1 MRQETENFLNVLGS
15 VFSNNHET
23 VQDEDVEQLMADA
36 VRHHLLPLVVAGCE
50 KCGLE
55 VLEKWKRQAAVMV
68 ADQMIRTAVFADLY
82 QKMAAAGLH
91 PSVVK
96 GIVCRHIY
104 GPYGD
109 YRPSSDED
117 LYIPKDELLRFANLL
132 KQEGYVS
139 EQWDFIQF
147 PEVIQEFSFDSSD
160 GYLHLELHTGW
171 FGDIGK
177 RSDAFNA
184 IFADADEHL
193 MNLDIDGVTYTTLSH
208 TMHYLYLF
216 FHLAKHFSGS
226 GVGVRQALDLVFYEK
241 MYGNEIDFSVVEETV
256 SAYGMKRLYEDVMTV
271 GRHIVYGEKMSC
283 TAEELV
289 EDSLRCGI
297 YGNDTEAHRRSGVF
311 LIGESQKNSLLRKM
325 YVFFPPYR
333 KMKLGYPYL
342 LKKPYLLP
350 VSWFHRFYR
359 ILQEYGG
366 RKMVVESYAIARRRA
381 KLMKRYGFIDEVD
394 E

>member
-1 MRQETENFLNVLGS
+1 MRQETEHFLSVLS
-15 VFSNNHET
+15 AVFCDKRELH
-23 VQDEDVEQLMADA
+23 DVNTEHLLLEASRQ
-36 VRHHLLPLVVAGCE
+36 HLLPLVVTGCE
-50 KCGLE
+50 KCGLKVE
-55 VLEKWKRQAAVMV
+55 EKWKRRAAVMV
-68 ADQMIRTAVFADLY
+68 ADQMIRTAVFAQLY
-82 QKMAAAGLH
+82 QKMLAAGLH

-96 GIVCRHIY
+96 GIVCRHTY
-104 GPYGD
+104 GEYGD

-117 LYIPKDELLRFANLL
+117 LYIPKGELLLFADVL

-139 EQWDFIQF
+139 EQWDLLNF
-147 PEVIQEFSFDSSD
+147 PEAIEEFSFDSSD
-160 GYLHLELHTGW
+160 GHLHLELHTGW

-184 IFADADEHL
+184 IFADADKHL
-193 MNLDIDGVTYTTLSH
+193 IQLEIDGGTYTTLSH

-226 GVGVRQALDLVFYEK
+226 GVGLRQAMDLVFYEK
-241 MYGNEIDFSVVEETV
+241 MYGSEIDFDEVNETV
-256 SAYGMKRLYEDVMTV
+256 SAYGMKQLYEDVLSLA
-271 GRHIVYGEKMSC
+271 RHIVYGEKLSHRC
-283 TAEELV
+283 EELV
-289 EDSLRCGI
+289 EDSLASGV

-311 LIGESQKNSLLRKM
+311 LIGESQKSGLLRKV

-359 ILQEYGG
+359 IWHEYGG
-366 RKMVVESYAIARRRA
+366 RKMVMESYRIAKRRA
-381 KLMKRYGFIDEVD
+381 KLMKRYGFLDEV
-394 E
+394 EG